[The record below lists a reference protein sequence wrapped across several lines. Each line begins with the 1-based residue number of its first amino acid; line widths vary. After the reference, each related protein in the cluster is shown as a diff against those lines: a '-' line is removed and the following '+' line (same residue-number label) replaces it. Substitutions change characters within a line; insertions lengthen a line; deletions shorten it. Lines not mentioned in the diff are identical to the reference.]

1 MKKLSFKN
9 AKKML
14 SRKEMKAINGGG
26 YGSVGSP
33 CSVYSPDSHLTYT
46 GTCQSITGNNITT
59 YYCATALGYYEV
71 GNSSGMSH
79 CTP

>member
-1 MKKLSFKN
+1 MKKLSLKKAKN
-9 AKKML
+9 ML
-14 SRKEMKAINGGG
+14 SRKEMKAITGGG
-26 YGSVGSP
+26 YGGGRS
-33 CSVYSPDSHLTYT
+33 CSVYSPDSGYTYT

-71 GNSSGMSH
+71 GNSSGMSR